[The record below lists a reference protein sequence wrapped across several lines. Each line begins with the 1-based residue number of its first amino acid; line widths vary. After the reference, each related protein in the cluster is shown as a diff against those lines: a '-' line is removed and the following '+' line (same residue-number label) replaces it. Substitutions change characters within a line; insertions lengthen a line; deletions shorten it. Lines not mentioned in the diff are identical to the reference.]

1 MATVIISII
10 VFGGIA
16 FAAYQ
21 TYRTR
26 KSGGCSG
33 CSGSCG
39 CCSPEE
45 EQAHHHK

>member
-45 EQAHHHK
+45 EQAHHHR

>member
-1 MATVIISII
+1 MATIIISVI

-21 TYRTR
+21 TYRTH

-33 CSGSCG
+33 CSGNCG